1 MQTQM
6 LFMPQ
11 KYAKTR

>member
-1 MQTQM
+1 M

-11 KYAKTR
+11 DVSSNT